1 VVNVLSS
8 TIKGWPA
15 NGGDVLVLG
24 LDILVWLVRV
34 GYLMK
39 DSIIFI
45 DIFIEYTCE
54 SSSQSNY

>member
-1 VVNVLSS
+1 MLNTVSS
-8 TIKGWPA
+8 TIKGRPA

-34 GYLMK
+34 GYLMR
-39 DSIIFI
+39 DSIIFV

>member
-1 VVNVLSS
+1 VLNTVSS

-24 LDILVWLVRV
+24 LDILVWFVRV
-34 GYLMK
+34 GYLMRK
-39 DSIIFI
+39 SIIFI